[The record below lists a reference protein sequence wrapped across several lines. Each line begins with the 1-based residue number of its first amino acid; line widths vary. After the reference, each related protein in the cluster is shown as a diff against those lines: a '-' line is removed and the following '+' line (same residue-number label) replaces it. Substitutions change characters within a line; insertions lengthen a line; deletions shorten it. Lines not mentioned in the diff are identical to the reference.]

1 MVSFIWKEGASEP
14 LWRKTLISCSGAR
27 WIFWFRLFMIFL
39 HQKSCNYFP
48 SYFLKIHR
56 QLTISFFQIYITTCI
71 STNIKPVSWKFLYNI
86 FLFLSNPW
94 KSCFPFFFSSL
105 GLWYS
110 KQTSQPH
117 NQQVFNDME
126 NTAPL
131 FTKWKIKKTP
141 KSVNISGYKPFS
153 KPLRTH

>member
-14 LWRKTLISCSGAR
+14 LWRKTLISCSVAR

-56 QLTISFFQIYITTCI
+56 QLTISFFQIYIPTCI

-94 KSCFPFFFSSL
+94 KSCFPFFLVHWVYGIQNKRLDLTINEFL
-105 GLWYS
+105 TIWKTLHRYS
-110 KQTSQPH
+110 Q
-117 NQQVFNDME
+117 NG
-126 NTAPL
+126 
-131 FTKWKIKKTP
+131 
-141 KSVNISGYKPFS
+141 KSKRPQKV
-153 KPLRTH
+153 

>member
-56 QLTISFFQIYITTCI
+56 QLTISFFSNLHSNMHFNKHKTSIMKI
-71 STNIKPVSWKFLYNI
+71 SLQHFFVFVQSMKK
-86 FLFLSNPW
+86 LFSI
-94 KSCFPFFFSSL
+94 FFSSL

-110 KQTSQPH
+110 KQTSRPH
-117 NQQVFNDME
+117 NQRVFNDME

-141 KSVNISGYKPFS
+141 KSVNISGYKPY
-153 KPLRTH
+153 